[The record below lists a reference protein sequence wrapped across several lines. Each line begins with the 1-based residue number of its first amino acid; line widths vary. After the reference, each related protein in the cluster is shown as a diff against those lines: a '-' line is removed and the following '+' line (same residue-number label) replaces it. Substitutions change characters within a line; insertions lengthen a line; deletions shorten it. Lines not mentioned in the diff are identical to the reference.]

1 MLVNAASFVCG
12 GFYSKTCPSSVHE
25 FRECIGKVF
34 SKMYYVEPLM
44 PTIFIRSIG
53 AMPIQTVTDDE
64 YIRTTTN
71 DDCGLMTDDCYYERF
86 RVPTSE
92 SETVRRNV

>member
-1 MLVNAASFVCG
+1 
-12 GFYSKTCPSSVHE
+12 
-25 FRECIGKVF
+25 
-34 SKMYYVEPLM
+34 MYYVEPLM

-71 DDCGLMTDDCYYERF
+71 DDDEMIDD
-86 RVPTSE
+86 
-92 SETVRRNV
+92 